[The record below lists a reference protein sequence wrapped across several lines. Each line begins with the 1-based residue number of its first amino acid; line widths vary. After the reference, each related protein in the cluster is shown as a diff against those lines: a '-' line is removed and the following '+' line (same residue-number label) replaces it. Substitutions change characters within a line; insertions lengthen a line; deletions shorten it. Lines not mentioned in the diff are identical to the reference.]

1 LLQVWPSLR
10 CRTTSTVN
18 WSSSARA
25 MVRINLKGI
34 AKVTAKGRTY
44 WYAWRGGPRLCGE
57 PGTPEFVASYN
68 EAVENRRTPDDGRFR
83 SLVILYRG
91 SRDYAKLAESTKRNW
106 GPWLDRLSDY
116 FGELRVAQ
124 FDRLEKIRPVIRQ
137 WRDQFAD
144 KPRTADYGM
153 QVLSRILS
161 HAVELG
167 KIAGNPC
174 EGIKKLHD
182 GSDRA
187 NRIWTDADMAQLQ
200 RTCRTDIAYVVDLA
214 AHTGLRQGDLLRLSW
229 SHIGKDAITITTGKS
244 RHRREAIMP
253 RCATCWPAF
262 PSARRPYLPTQG
274 VGLGREAGSSR
285 ASIKQRRLRVL
296 AIRTSTF
303 MT

>member
-1 LLQVWPSLR
+1 
-10 CRTTSTVN
+10 
-18 WSSSARA
+18 

-68 EAVENRRTPDDGRFR
+68 EAVENRRAPDDGRFR

-200 RTCRTDIAYVVDLA
+200 RT
-214 AHTGLRQGDLLRLSW
+214 
-229 SHIGKDAITITTGKS
+229 
-244 RHRREAIMP
+244 
-253 RCATCWPAF
+253 
-262 PSARRPYLPTQG
+262 
-274 VGLGREAGSSR
+274 
-285 ASIKQRRLRVL
+285 
-296 AIRTSTF
+296 
-303 MT
+303 